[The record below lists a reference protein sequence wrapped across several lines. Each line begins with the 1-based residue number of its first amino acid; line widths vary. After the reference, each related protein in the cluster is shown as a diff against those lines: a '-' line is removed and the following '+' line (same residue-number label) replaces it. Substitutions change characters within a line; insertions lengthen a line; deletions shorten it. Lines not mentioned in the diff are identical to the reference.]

1 MKAAIYKKYGGPYVV
16 SVQKV
21 GKPEPSDKEILIKI
35 SASTV
40 NRTDTGIRS
49 AEYFVSRFFYGIFRP
64 KHQILGCE
72 FAGNV
77 EKIGIKVTQFSVG
90 DEVFGFNENTF
101 GGHAEYLKISQDAA
115 VSIIPKNLSVVKSAA
130 ILEGAHYALNIIRA
144 AKVRSGTEV
153 LVYGATGA
161 IGSAAVQLLK
171 AKGAVVTAVC
181 DTKNVQL
188 VKDLGANA
196 VVDYQK
202 ENLFDI
208 STRFNFVFD
217 TVGKINFSKSK
228 ALLKEDG
235 IYIST
240 EPGKNWENVFLAM
253 KTFFLGKK
261 RVLFPIPN
269 IDQKTVIY
277 LKDLVE
283 QDLFSPVIDR
293 YFYLDQLVDAHT
305 YVDLGMKTG
314 NVIILINGSTRS
326 D

>member
-1 MKAAIYKKYGGPYVV
+1 M
-16 SVQKV
+16 
-21 GKPEPSDKEILIKI
+21 
-35 SASTV
+35 
-40 NRTDTGIRS
+40 
-49 AEYFVSRFFYGIFRP
+49 
-64 KHQILGCE
+64 
-72 FAGNV
+72 
-77 EKIGIKVTQFSVG
+77 G

-240 EPGKNWENVFLAM
+240 EPGKNWENAFLAM
-253 KTFFLGKK
+253 KTFFRGKK
-261 RVLFPIPN
+261 RVLFPIPK

-277 LKDLVE
+277 LRDLVE